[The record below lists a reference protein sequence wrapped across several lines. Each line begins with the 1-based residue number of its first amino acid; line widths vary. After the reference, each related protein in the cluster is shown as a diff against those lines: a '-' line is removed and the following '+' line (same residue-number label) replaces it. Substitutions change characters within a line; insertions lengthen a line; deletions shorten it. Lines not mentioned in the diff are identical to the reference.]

1 MQYIQGR
8 FEEHAQRFVQSKHD
22 VEQRLKLVT
31 SFRESIEIA
40 HTSEYENFLKCL
52 FPVFANALS
61 EGAPMTVECDEQ
73 KIRNVLLEI
82 LNRLPNNEVLRP
94 YVNQLLRLVMQILTI
109 DNQENAL
116 ICLRIIFDVHK
127 NFSPNLESE
136 VQPFIN
142 FFINLYKNLP
152 ETVQEVFQ
160 RKPNRTAISSDGTH
174 VKVLTM
180 SVRSFKVLTE
190 CPLIV
195 MLLFQLYPQHVET
208 NIHRLIPLMM
218 RALTIQPPTNL
229 TQQHSQ
235 LYSDFIAAQVK
246 TLSFLTYVLR
256 GFADRMQPHQDTL
269 SKCVIQLLLNCPT
282 SSINS
287 RKELLVATRHILATN
302 FRKGFFKKINMMLK
316 EEVLIGQGRA
326 HEIVRPL
333 AYSTLADLVHHVR
346 ADLTIEQLSKVIYIF
361 SRNIH
366 DPTLP
371 LSIQTAS
378 VRLILTLVDHIYR
391 TQDAKDRGRT
401 LLVRILSAL
410 VNKFDTLKDYI
421 PKLIHLVNKKK
432 KRVQAQ
438 GHTWT
443 LAYTPRTEEEF
454 PEDSVREV
462 KQLMF
467 TMVFGLKTVVWCI
480 SNFRSHSITH
490 SQQRRPIVLD
500 EVECRIVARFLQH
513 GLNCFKIYTL
523 PGFTRSRTQQIE
535 KDVLEHFASVFTV
548 LDPRSFR
555 DVFSVQIETLF
566 NQIVE
571 NQRLHMHMLI
581 IPQHFLSSSN
591 VSKAFADILLS
602 FLTKKMKDMAK
613 PSSESPVSLVLLN
626 LFRIVFGSVTLFT
639 ENETVLRPYLNN
651 IVSTAMKL
659 IKEVEHPTNY
669 LSLLRFLFRSIG
681 GGKFELLYKEFLPL
695 LPELLQGLMHIQA
708 RGPQSIREISIE
720 LCLTVPAR
728 LSSLLQFIPLL
739 VQAVVLALKA
749 KDEQVIKLGLRTL
762 EFWVDNLNPEYLYPH
777 MCTVLS
783 DLMRALCAL
792 LRPHPSPFGV
802 TALSVLGKLGG
813 RNRRFL
819 IEAFNVDNEMSSEQ
833 GLLIG
838 MKFAPHHSFQL
849 PMDKLIEYAGKI
861 LCKPALS
868 GTSADEDKNAKK
880 QAYLFLRTCMM
891 VMIDR
896 AINVTDSAF
905 MSTLKSFYSG
915 DEKKM
920 DCSDH
925 GDKKGSSDPSEVKS
939 IQPCTSAQ
947 NREESDVVRSR
958 SFNAIKEHVFQQL
971 CKYII
976 IASSDKNLEEDA
988 DTKSNKFLLSI
999 SLHFSLLFVFMQK
1012 NLNQAEVSILDAKVF
1027 LDAIVEVMCNENRLW
1042 FKAAKA
1048 TLDSLLDLFV
1058 KLLGR
1063 DKAGKLP
1070 VLAELLSKLSHCC
1083 YEDMWEPRHA
1093 GCMGLAA
1100 LCDKMSPSWVRTN
1113 QGELIRAFM
1122 FTFRDSHS
1130 EFAAMTADQANKS
1143 LDKVV
1148 GISCSQYNEAA
1159 QIPDSGSATGS
1170 GTKKQDKMS
1179 ITRALVTILAP
1190 ELISGIYA
1198 VRTCAH
1204 RLLGLVSELSG
1215 TPVAS
1220 ILNPYRTRLLAP
1232 VLQQSLHAVPMSIR
1246 IGYISAAT
1254 YCLSLRPPLV
1264 TVNDLLYLLH
1274 DAIADVRDD
1283 TAQNYAGGI
1292 AGRTGRVQLLN
1303 RLQVEDIKLMSAALA
1318 SEDMKKNPTEYQE
1331 LKNNLI
1337 RVFFRSLLSRTPE
1350 IVKVAKEGLKKVID
1364 REKLPKEL
1372 LQQCMRP
1379 ILLNLADIRKLCMP
1393 LLGGLSRLLEL
1404 LSNCF
1409 NVTLGE
1415 KLLDHMRKFA
1425 DPEVLKKMRYDTLE
1439 NGVTSRM
1446 KPEDEVQVAASIIGL
1461 FHLLPPASNKFLEPL
1476 VSITLKLESIL
1487 PAIKFYGGFG
1497 TGSSSP
1503 YREPLIKF
1511 LVVEP
1516 RKTCE
1521 YFLRHLS
1528 TRKLSQMFQAIMR
1541 HKQCVK
1547 IRDVVMNNPDE
1558 LIRHTFDC
1566 KTTSMSQR
1574 TELVI
1579 QGITIVHIL
1588 SSADPKWLSGCKKIV
1603 DCLLKVWDSE
1613 ERKQRLKEE
1622 NELYIGHV
1630 HESKL
1635 VVECLIHYCRV
1646 HRTEVRILWKM
1657 LTIFLHRTLIDFTF
1671 LAEFYEKE
1679 IAHEWSAEEKKHI
1692 TAGFLRFFAEQG
1704 QTKEQMQTNEQ
1715 LKVKALQLIIIPIL
1729 ENTFSFAKRKLEPP
1743 EDSKDAKDV
1752 KDKKTIGEDEKSM
1765 VIETK
1770 TPAAPMASRNKERDR
1785 QMANIRSVLGEE
1797 MVTTLIKELIGG
1809 QQAIHYR
1816 EELRVQLL
1824 RLTTLLIEHLHTQL
1838 TSYRKDLIKFAW
1850 NHLKSDNSAS
1860 KQWAYVNVCRFIDV
1874 YETPPKIVLQV
1885 YVALLRTYQPEARKL
1900 VSKALDI
1907 ITPALPKRLSLGKH
1921 KHPTWIKWTKKI
1933 IVEEGHLV
1941 PQLIHIWNLIIRH
1954 PDLFYQSRTQFV
1966 PQMVNSLNRLGLP
1979 QNRPPENRKL
1989 ALDLADLIIRWDRRC
2004 LEEYTE
2010 KLKFESGQGEGDS
2023 KDEKKSIEESSS
2035 KRRKLANGGAL
2046 SDIKKMGD
2054 QKRLREKPFRPNT
2067 VMVELIITFLIRLG
2081 LMTCEVHETRF
2092 LSIRCLKLLE
2102 QAMKVWKGGEL
2113 KFIYI
2118 QKILGSPQNQ
2128 QDPSVLLTCT
2138 LEVLNILL
2146 THQPKEFIVKHISE
2160 IQEVLKKCYHLPNIS
2175 IRKGLCGVISKIVS
2189 AHPGFA
2195 PRNGFH
2201 QSTLSLRV
2209 GANSDSPEPEIAKF
2223 YAHLRDTIDQ
2233 GLRQIHLDKQGMR
2246 AMEKVSI
2253 HTIVALV
2260 SEISKVCTNYMD
2272 STLSTSQAAISSV
2285 SASFGHLIKAAHK
2298 LAKDHVQN
2306 PMLNLVRG
2314 RDVTAAQ
2321 REQQKAAQILDTLM
2335 KALTLIR
2342 NRAHAVA
2349 EHKKIYFQTLALLID
2364 KSNHVKL
2371 LLHIAET
2378 VRGWMSNKG
2387 LQVPNFT
2394 HKERVNFIL
2403 KMTRFEELNSKELT
2417 KTYLGMVLEL
2427 FEAHRY
2433 IQRPEWL
2440 SKLQEPF
2447 MLGLCCNDMS
2457 LKHRFR
2463 EIFHQCVE
2471 KKLYL
2476 RLNSILSTQDW
2487 EPLKGKF
2494 WISQALDMMLSIVV
2508 ESDGLKMSANNR
2520 LIPGPR
2526 PGSYST
2532 PAQPPDA
2539 PVPSPSAMEVVDS
2552 KQSPL
2557 DRSLEGVPERIKE
2570 ILKQYKEFLDM
2581 FSDLKVEDIL
2591 LPMRELIH
2599 YDRKFASDLWVMML
2613 SKAWSRLTNGD
2624 RDMLSEPIIELLSQD
2639 WHIVQ
2644 QYENPNP
2651 VQILLDGFSRCSP
2664 IPPIR
2669 PELLQYLAQTFK
2681 CWHIVVRILEER
2693 VLRSEDSN
2701 TLKEFDNL
2709 SPDWDEAFDPD
2720 YNTASHNALQEV
2732 YKMLKEDNVM
2742 FGLLN
2747 RRVKSGYSKAA
2758 LALEQF
2764 GWWSRAQDQF
2774 FNALKKLQRKFYA
2787 DGDDYDYKKQKF
2799 GTRKPQIKTLRIK
2812 GFKQVKIPQRKN
2824 KKPTKSLKGPP
2835 SGRKSQKVKNKSR
2848 GRRDGKDDDIENEDS
2863 LAQVGEAEVAL
2874 WQSEWVRCARHL
2886 NQWEVLSDFSK
2897 TIGHPEMQL
2906 ECAWRES
2913 EWERIK
2919 DIFGTDFPGL
2929 TIPAPGTDASSEE
2942 KNLLRNFNA
2951 KTMLYYNY
2959 MVLHDRK
2966 SHEDHQL
2973 EHLLNQSVQK
2983 ALLEWQTMPNFVSQ
2997 THTGLLHRFHILV
3010 ELKESIGIIHEL
3022 NNYRRQNQVPNLKTF
3037 ITTWRE
3043 RLPNKW
3049 EEIPVWSEVTTW
3061 RNQMFH
3067 LITTT
3072 FPSINDMNVT
3082 GYSRMHD
3089 TPWTFIKFAQIARKQ
3104 HLSTVCLTSLAKLY
3118 RYPSMEPMDAF
3129 SKLRENIKCC
3139 LQSPMEIRAA
3149 LNIISK
3155 CNLEYFTNE
3164 QKAEI
3169 FRLKGEALQHLGY
3182 GDESNTAFSAAI
3194 SICDTYG
3201 KAWLSWAIFCDRV
3214 FTLKQDLQWAKHAV
3228 VCYLQAIRHKKNRA
3242 RLLIARILWLLSYD
3256 SDQGPVNQ
3264 AFTRYTEHLPPWI
3277 WLLWI
3282 PQLLSSLARPEGI
3295 AVKNIL
3301 CKIARQYPQA
3311 LYYTV
3316 RAYLI
3321 EKREIRNSASA
3332 SRQKSQSSKNSTAL
3346 LMAAN
3351 IKPPQLTTAEA
3362 KNFSSLGIHSG
3373 YSKLHQAI
3381 LHLKG
3386 VQASMI
3392 NNNKQKTKIFV
3403 EFEAL
3408 INYFKNLCL
3417 VIKAAQQQQQK
3428 AAAAKSAVPN
3438 GTGSGP
3444 SPMQTESVQRTVADQ
3459 KALAT
3464 AAAAA
3469 AQTGRTSP
3477 ALAMSLQAVTA
3488 VKPDG
3493 KTALQTNAQIV
3504 KPMTLVQG
3512 QGSPALQAQY
3522 LAQMRNRQ
3530 MQAIA
3535 LKAAQQQSQSAAA
3548 AAQQAVQ
3555 QAALNRA
3562 RSAAA
3567 QPGTAAQQAKSTTG
3581 ATGATTTQSNAPSSS
3596 KKTSAANGP
3605 TESSSNA
3612 IKWVEDVVSVLR
3624 RSHPTLMTEVEKMLD
3639 EFSRRF
3645 KPEPEEELLGA
3656 VHALILKC
3664 FKQQL
3669 STNDRVP
3676 PVLQTTISRV
3686 CRKFFTPDPKS
3697 GNKKH
3702 LAFVQK
3708 YKKSFEQDFLPKTT
3722 KFPITLE
3729 LLLRKLKRWKAHLQ
3743 YKVGERT
3750 QIHLRL
3756 EKLSPYLIRFQSYD
3770 IEIPGQYLTDQEPTV
3785 DQNVVLYRFHPD
3797 VKVHHTHGFSHRRI
3811 GMCGNDGK
3819 RYSFL
3824 VQYSISHITRSD
3836 ERMMQVYVLF
3846 NRMMEKYRETRN
3858 RNLVFHVPLVVPL
3871 THRLRLMQ
3879 TNEAHISLEEVYEQS
3894 CAVRR
3899 IDPDKPLL
3907 TYREMMQQVEGCE
3920 QNMSARV
3927 EAYDRICESVVPDY
3941 ILTRFIDRI
3950 VRAPDEYWAFKKEFA
3965 AQIAISGFLSYIMNI
3980 GDRSLHKL
3988 SFSKKSG
3995 RIINSEFYPA
4005 YNQFCIIDCQ
4015 ESVPFRLTRNITT
4028 FLTPLMVDG
4037 IVASVLTAANSCL
4050 LRNQDVIR
4058 NYLCLF
4064 IRDDLLSWN
4073 STKMSMPDDRGQ
4085 RQLESQLRDKI
4096 RNNVGLIIKRLHL
4109 LMPSQSDSKNH
4120 PPQPMNYKVLK
4131 LIEDATSKQRLS
4143 MMSSTWQPW
4152 F

>member
-8 FEEHAQRFVQSKHD
+8 FEEHARKFVESKNN
-22 VEQRLKLVT
+22 VEERLKLVT

-52 FPVFANALS
+52 FPVFRNALR
-61 EGAPMTVECDEQ
+61 EGAPMYMECNEQ

-94 YVNQLLRLVMQILTI
+94 YVSDLLRLVMEILSI

-127 NFSPNLESE
+127 NFSPKLETE

-152 ETVQEVFQ
+152 QTVQLVFSRQ
-160 RKPNRTAISSDGTH
+160 PNRIAIASDGTH
-174 VKVLTM
+174 VKVLCK
-180 SVRSFKVLTE
+180 SVESFKVLTE

-195 MLLFQLYPQHVET
+195 MLLFQLYPGYVET
-208 NIHRLIPLMM
+208 NIHHLIPLMM
-218 RALTIQPPTNL
+218 RALNIQPPTNL

-256 GFADRMQPHQDTL
+256 GFADRMHPHQDNL

-346 ADLTIEQLSKVIYIF
+346 GDLTIDQLSKVIYIF

-366 DPTLP
+366 DNTLP

-391 TQDAKDRGRT
+391 TSDSQDRGRT

-421 PKLIHLVNKKK
+421 PKLIDLVNKKK
-432 KRVQAQ
+432 KKVQAQ

-454 PEDSVREV
+454 PGDSVREV

-480 SNFRSHSITH
+480 SNFRSHAH
-490 SQQRRPIVLD
+490 SSQRRPMVLD
-500 EVECRIVARFLQH
+500 EEECRIVARFLQH
-513 GLNCFKIYTL
+513 GLECFKIYTI
-523 PGFTRSRTQQIE
+523 PGFTRSRSVQTVQIE

-566 NQIVE
+566 KQIVA

-591 VSKAFADILLS
+591 VSKVFADILLS
-602 FLTKKMKDMAK
+602 FLTKKMKDMAI

-626 LFRIVFGSVTLFT
+626 LFRIVFGSVTLFA

-659 IKEVEHPTNY
+659 IKEVKHPTNY

-695 LPELLQGLMHIQA
+695 LPGLLQGLMHIQA
-708 RGPQSIREISIE
+708 RGPQAIREISIE

-819 IEAFNVDNEMSSEQ
+819 IEAFDVDNELSSEQ
-833 GLLIG
+833 GLLLT
-838 MKFAPHHSFQL
+838 MAFAPRHSFQL
-849 PMDKLIEYAGKI
+849 PMDKLIHFAGKI
-861 LCKPALS
+861 ITRSPRSGLS
-868 GTSADEDKNAKK
+868 VEEDNNAKK
-880 QAYLFLRTCMM
+880 QAFLFLRTCMM
-891 VMIDR
+891 RIL
-896 AINVTDSAF
+896 SLSCSSCF
-905 MSTLKSFYSG
+905 SG
-915 DEKKM
+915 VE
-920 DCSDH
+920 DH
-925 GDKKGSSDPSEVKS
+925 VKS
-939 IQPCTSAQ
+939 IQPCSTVQ
-947 NREESDVVRSR
+947 NRNVSTVVRNR
-958 SFNAIKEHVFQQL
+958 SFIFIKEHIFKEL
-971 CKYII
+971 CRCMI
-976 IASSDKNLEEDA
+976 IASSIKHLEEDKE
-988 DTKSNKFLLSI
+988 TESKKFLRSI
-999 SLHFSLLFVFMQK
+999 SQHFALLFTFSQRS
-1012 NLNQAEVSILDAKVF
+1012 LGESEAYHLDAKVF
-1027 LDAIVEVMCNENRLW
+1027 LDAIVEVMCHENRDW
-1042 FKAAKA
+1042 FKASKA
-1048 TLDSLLDLFV
+1048 TLDTLLNIFV
-1058 KLLGR
+1058 QVLGKER
-1063 DKAGKLP
+1063 AGTLP
-1070 VLAELLSKLSHCC
+1070 VLNELLSKLSHCC
-1083 YEDMWEPRHA
+1083 YQDMWETRHA
-1093 GCMGLAA
+1093 GCMGLASV
-1100 LCDKMSPSWVRTN
+1100 CDKMSPAWVRNN

-1122 FTFRDSHS
+1122 FTFRDSYS
-1130 EFAAMTADQANKS
+1130 EFAKRTADQANAS

-1148 GISCSQYNEAA
+1148 GISSVLPANA
-1159 QIPDSGSATGS
+1159 QQKS
-1170 GTKKQDKMS
+1170 S
-1179 ITRALVTILAP
+1179 ITKNLVTILAP
-1190 ELISGIYA
+1190 ELISGIYE
-1198 VRTCAH
+1198 VRKGAH
-1204 RLLGLVSELSG
+1204 RLLGLVSKLSG
-1215 TPVAS
+1215 TTVAS
-1220 ILNPYRTRLLAP
+1220 ILMQYRTRLLAP

-1264 TVNDLLYLLH
+1264 TVSDLLYLLK
-1274 DAIADVRDD
+1274 DAIADARDENNANHSS
-1283 TAQNYAGGI
+1283 TGI
-1292 AGRTGRVQLLN
+1292 QGRTGRVQLLN

-1318 SEDMKKNPTEYQE
+1318 DDVKKKPPDYQDI
-1331 LKNNLI
+1331 KNNLI
-1337 RVFFRSLLSRTPE
+1337 RVFFGSLLSRTPE
-1350 IVKVAKEGLKKVID
+1350 IVQVAKEGLKKVIE

-1393 LLGGLSRLLEL
+1393 LLDGLSRLLEL

-1425 DPEVLKKMRYDTLE
+1425 DPEVLNKMRYE
-1439 NGVTSRM
+1439 NLTENAGTSRM

-1461 FHLLPPASNKFLEPL
+1461 FHLLPPASKKFLDPL
-1476 VSITLKLESIL
+1476 VQITLKLESIL
-1487 PAIKFYGGFG
+1487 PALNFYGGYG

-1516 RKTCE
+1516 QKTCE
-1521 YFLRHLS
+1521 YFLKNL
-1528 TRKLSQMFQAIMR
+1528 TQKKLSQMFQAIMR
-1541 HKQCVK
+1541 HEKCDK
-1547 IRDVVMNNPDE
+1547 IRQVVMQSPED
-1558 LIRHTFDC
+1558 LIRHTFEC
-1566 KTTSMSQR
+1566 KAPNEKTR
-1574 TELVI
+1574 TDLII
-1579 QGITIVHIL
+1579 QGIKIVHIL
-1588 SSADPKWLSGCKKIV
+1588 STFDPKWLSGCKKV
-1603 DCLLKVWDSE
+1603 VNCLINVWDSTG
-1613 ERKQRLKEE
+1613 RHKRLKDE
-1622 NELYIGHV
+1622 NDLPIGHI

-1635 VVECLIHYCRV
+1635 IVECLIHYCRI
-1646 HRTEVRILWKM
+1646 HRREVRILWKM
-1657 LTIFLHRTLIDFTF
+1657 LEILLYRTLVDFTF

-1679 IAHEWSAEEKKHI
+1679 VAQSWAPEEKKTI
-1692 TAGFLRFFAEQG
+1692 MNGFLRFF
-1704 QTKEQMQTNEQ
+1704 KENGNTQSQQQKIEQ

-1729 ENTFSFAKRKLEPP
+1729 ENTF
-1743 EDSKDAKDV
+1743 
-1752 KDKKTIGEDEKSM
+1752 KTS
-1765 VIETK
+1765 
-1770 TPAAPMASRNKERDR
+1770 ERTR
-1785 QMANIRSVLGEE
+1785 AVLGND
-1797 MVTTLIKELIGG
+1797 MVTTLIKELVGG

-1824 RLTTLLIEHLHTQL
+1824 RLTTLLIEHLHSQL

-1907 ITPALPKRLSLGKH
+1907 ITPALPKRLTLGKH

-1989 ALDLADLIIRWDRRC
+1989 ALDLADLIIRWDRKC
-2004 LEEYTE
+2004 LEQQGGGEE
-2010 KLKFESGQGEGDS
+2010 KKGPAAA
-2023 KDEKKSIEESSS
+2023 KDENLS
-2035 KRRKLANGGAL
+2035 KRRKLENGVEKTEDKTGKQLVHNKQAA
-2046 SDIKKMGD
+2046 S
-2054 QKRLREKPFRPNT
+2054 REKPFRPNS

-2092 LSIRCLKLLE
+2092 LSMRCSKLLE

-2118 QKILGSPQNQ
+2118 QKILNAPQNQ

-2146 THQPKEFIVKHISE
+2146 TYQPKEFIVKHIDE
-2160 IQEVLKKCYHLPNIS
+2160 IKTILSKCYHLPNLS
-2175 IRKGLCGVISKIVS
+2175 IRKGLCGVVSKIVK
-2189 AHPGFA
+2189 ALPGFA
-2195 PRNGFH
+2195 PRGGLP
-2201 QSTLSLRV
+2201 LSRLSMRLS
-2209 GANSDSPEPEIAKF
+2209 GSASQPPDPIAKF
-2223 YAHLRDTIDQ
+2223 YSSLRETIDT
-2233 GLRQIHLDKQGMR
+2233 GLRQIHMDKQGMR
-2246 AMEKVSI
+2246 AADRVSI
-2253 HTIVALV
+2253 HTIIALV

-2272 STLSTSQAAISSV
+2272 ATLCTHNAASAAV
-2285 SASFGHLIKAAHK
+2285 SASFGHLIKATQK
-2298 LAKDHVQN
+2298 LARDHVQF
-2306 PMLNLVRG
+2306 PILNIPRG
-2314 RDVTAAQ
+2314 RDTTTAQ
-2321 REQQKAAQILDTLM
+2321 RENQKAAQILDTLLM
-2335 KALTLIR
+2335 ALTLIR
-2342 NRAHAVA
+2342 ERAHAVGD
-2349 EHKKIYFQTLALLID
+2349 HKKNYFQTLVLLID
-2364 KSNHVKL
+2364 KSNNPKL
-2371 LLHIAET
+2371 LQHIAET
-2378 VRGWMSNKG
+2378 VREWMSNRNRS
-2387 LQVPNFT
+2387 VANFS
-2394 HKERVNFIL
+2394 HKERANFIR
-2403 KMTRFEELNSKELT
+2403 KMTRFEALNNKELS

-2447 MLGLCCNDMS
+2447 MLGLCCKDLA
-2457 LKHRFR
+2457 LKQRFR
-2463 EIFHQCVE
+2463 DIFHQFVP
-2471 KKLYL
+2471 KSLYL
-2476 RLNSILSTQDW
+2476 RMNSILATQDW
-2487 EPLKGKF
+2487 EPLKDKF
-2494 WISQALDMMLSIVV
+2494 WISQALDMLLSILVG
-2508 ESDGLKMSANNR
+2508 SDPLRTGTGQN
-2520 LIPGPR
+2520 LIPAVQLEHTKYP
-2526 PGSYST
+2526 
-2532 PAQPPDA
+2532 PAHW
-2539 PVPSPSAMEVVDS
+2539 E
-2552 KQSPL
+2552 
-2557 DRSLEGVPERIKE
+2557 REGIPKNIAE
-2570 ILKQYKEFLDM
+2570 ILSDYTGFLQQHAN
-2581 FSDLKVEDIL
+2581 LTVKDIL
-2591 LPMRELIH
+2591 MPMRELIH
-2599 YDRKFASDLWVMML
+2599 CERDFAGELWVLMI
-2613 SKAWSRLTNGD
+2613 SKAWSSLTNAD
-2624 RDMLSEPIIELLSQD
+2624 RDMLAEPIIELLAQH
-2639 WHIVQ
+2639 WHISQ
-2644 QYENPNP
+2644 QYKNPNP
-2651 VQILLDGFSRCSP
+2651 VQVLLAGFARCNP
-2664 IPPIR
+2664 MPPIR
-2669 PELLQYLAQTFK
+2669 PELLLYLAQTYK
-2681 CWHIVVRILEER
+2681 CWHLVLRILEDR
-2693 VLRSEDSN
+2693 VLRGNSQSTMNEI
-2701 TLKEFDNL
+2701 DNL
-2709 SPDWDEAFDPD
+2709 SPDWEDAFDPD
-2720 YNTASHNALQEV
+2720 FNTASHNALQEV
-2732 YKMLKEDNVM
+2732 YHLLKEDNVM

-2747 RRVKSGYSKAA
+2747 RRVRSTYSRAA

-2764 GWWSRAQDQF
+2764 GWWTRAQDSF
-2774 FNALKKLQRKFYA
+2774 FAALKKLHEDQRL
-2787 DGDDYDYKKQKF
+2787 
-2799 GTRKPQIKTLRIK
+2799 KT
-2812 GFKQVKIPQRKN
+2812 G
-2824 KKPTKSLKGPP
+2824 
-2835 SGRKSQKVKNKSR
+2835 
-2848 GRRDGKDDDIENEDS
+2848 
-2863 LAQVGEAEVAL
+2863 GEAESAM
-2874 WQSEWVRCARHL
+2874 WQSEWIKCARHL
-2886 NQWEVLSDFSK
+2886 NQWKVLSDFSR
-2897 TIGHPEMQL
+2897 TINHPEMQL
-2906 ECAWRES
+2906 DCSWRQS
-2913 EWERIK
+2913 EWERMK
-2919 DIFGTDFPGL
+2919 EIFGTDFPNL
-2929 TIPAPGTDASSEE
+2929 PSAAAASTSAAT
-2942 KNLLRNFNA
+2942 A

-2966 SHEDHQL
+2966 SHDDTQL
-2973 EHLLNQSVQK
+2973 ESLLNQSVQK
-2983 ALLEWQTMPNFVSQ
+2983 ALSEWQKLPNFVSNS
-2997 THTGLLHRFHILV
+2997 HTGLLHRFHILV

-3061 RNQMFH
+3061 RNQMFN
-3067 LITTT
+3067 LITST
-3072 FPSINDMNVT
+3072 FPINDMGHS

-3089 TPWTFIKFAQIARKQ
+3089 IPWTFIKFAQIARKQ

-3118 RYPSMEPMDAF
+3118 RYPSMEAMDAF
-3129 SKLRENIKCC
+3129 SKLREHIKCC

-3155 CNLEYFTNE
+3155 TNLEYFSNE

-3194 SICDTYG
+3194 SICDSYG

-3256 SDQGPVNQ
+3256 LDQGPVNQ
-3264 AFTRYTEHLPPWI
+3264 AFKRYTEHLPSWI

-3282 PQLLSSLARPEGI
+3282 PQLLSSLARPEGL

-3301 CKIARQYPQA
+3301 CKIAQQYPQA

-3321 EKREIRNSASA
+3321 EKREIRNT
-3332 SRQKSQSSKNSTAL
+3332 SKAQQ
-3346 LMAAN
+3346 
-3351 IKPPQLTTAEA
+3351 QL
-3362 KNFSSLGIHSG
+3362 
-3373 YSKLHQAI
+3373 
-3381 LHLKG
+3381 
-3386 VQASMI
+3386 
-3392 NNNKQKTKIFV
+3392 
-3403 EFEAL
+3403 
-3408 INYFKNLCL
+3408 
-3417 VIKAAQQQQQK
+3417 AQQQQQ
-3428 AAAAKSAVPN
+3428 
-3438 GTGSGP
+3438 
-3444 SPMQTESVQRTVADQ
+3444 QQQ
-3459 KALAT
+3459 QLAHRQ
-3464 AAAAA
+3464 A
-3469 AQTGRTSP
+3469 AQT
-3477 ALAMSLQAVTA
+3477 AA
-3488 VKPDG
+3488 
-3493 KTALQTNAQIV
+3493 
-3504 KPMTLVQG
+3504 
-3512 QGSPALQAQY
+3512 QAQ
-3522 LAQMRNRQ
+3522 
-3530 MQAIA
+3530 A
-3535 LKAAQQQSQSAAA
+3535 LKNQAMKIGGSAGAQGAAASASAAA
-3548 AAQQAVQ
+3548 AASGSKKGSD
-3555 QAALNRA
+3555 L
-3562 RSAAA
+3562 
-3567 QPGTAAQQAKSTTG
+3567 
-3581 ATGATTTQSNAPSSS
+3581 SSS
-3596 KKTSAANGP
+3596 SG
-3605 TESSSNA
+3605 SGHSSNA

-3669 STNDRVP
+3669 SRDDKVP
-3676 PVLQTTISRV
+3676 HVLQTTIKRV
-3686 CRKFFTPDPKS
+3686 CRKFFTPDPKM

-3708 YKKSFEQDFLPKTT
+3708 YKRSFEHDFLPEGSR
-3722 KFPITLE
+3722 FPLTLGI
-3729 LLLRKLKRWKAHLQ
+3729 LLKKLKRWKAHLQ
-3743 YKVGERT
+3743 YKVGERS
-3750 QIHLRL
+3750 QIYLRL

-3770 IEIPGQYLTDQEPTV
+3770 IEIPGQYLTDQEPQV
-3785 DQNVVLYRFHPD
+3785 DQNVVLHRFHPD

-3811 GMCGNDGK
+3811 GMRGNDGK

-3846 NRMMEKYRETRN
+3846 NRMMAKYKETRN

-3899 IDPDKPLL
+3899 VDPDQPLL
-3907 TYREMMQQVEGCE
+3907 TYREILHKAEGCE
-3920 QNMSARV
+3920 QNAKARLK
-3927 EAYDRICESVVPDY
+3927 AYDTICHTVVPDY
-3941 ILTRFIDRI
+3941 ILSRFIDRV
-3950 VRAPDEYWAFKKEFA
+3950 VRAPDQYWAFKKEFA

-3980 GDRSLHKL
+3980 GDRSLYKL

-4005 YNQFCIIDCQ
+4005 YNAYYLIDCQ

-4037 IVASVLTAANSCL
+4037 IVSSVLTAANSCL

-4096 RNNVGLIIKRLHL
+4096 RNNVSLIIKRLHV
-4109 LMPSQSDSKNH
+4109 LMPSQSDTKVRNNDSAIN
-4120 PPQPMNYKVLK
+4120 PPMPMNYKVSQ
-4131 LIEDATSKQRLS
+4131 LIKDATDKERLC